1 VKKITRRRFIKDVV
15 VAGGVLGSPSLFMGA
30 GKPVF
35 AAGPL
40 SKPVMVTGD
49 RITATRTAIQLLG
62 GMERFVKKGS
72 RVVLKPNMS
81 FPHPPDRATNTHPE
95 VVAIVAELCVQ
106 AGASEIII
114 LDYPLGRPAVCLRRS
129 GIRDACSGLR
139 NVHTVALAEEKFF
152 REVAVPRGKALKK
165 VKLMKDVLESDVFI
179 NIPTAKSHTTTGVS
193 LGMKGLMGVIWDRKY
208 FHSQDIHQAIADL
221 SSVVKVDLTLL
232 DASRAL
238 ETGGPT
244 GPGRIVTPQTI
255 VAGIDPVAVDAL
267 GVGLVKWYGQ
277 KLKPAE
283 VKHIVAAHDMGLG
296 SMNVDQMNIIR
307 KNT

>member
-15 VAGGVLGSPSLFMGA
+15 VAGGVLGSSSLFMGA
-30 GKPVF
+30 DKSAF
-35 AAGPL
+35 ATGPPF
-40 SKPVMVTGD
+40 KTVMVTGD

-62 GMERFVKKGS
+62 GMERFVKKGN
-72 RVVLKPNMS
+72 RVILKPNMS

-114 LDYPLGRPAVCLRRS
+114 LDYPFSRPAACLHRS

-152 REVAVPRGKALKK
+152 KEVSVLRGKALKK

-179 NIPTAKSHTTTGVS
+179 NIPTAKSHAATGVS

-238 ETGGPT
+238 ATGGPT

-267 GVGLVKWYGQ
+267 GVGLVEWYGQ
-277 KLKPAE
+277 KLKPSE
-283 VKHIVAAHDMGLG
+283 VKHIVAAHDMRLG

>member
-15 VAGGVLGSPSLFMGA
+15 VAGGVLGSSSLFMGA
-30 GKPVF
+30 GKSAF
-35 AAGPL
+35 ATGPPF
-40 SKPVMVTGD
+40 KTVMVTGD

-62 GMERFVKKGS
+62 GMERFVKKGN
-72 RVVLKPNMS
+72 RVILKPNMS

-114 LDYPLGRPAVCLRRS
+114 LDYPFSRPAVCLRRS

-152 REVAVPRGKALKK
+152 KEVSVPRGKALKK

-179 NIPTAKSHTTTGVS
+179 NIPTAKSHATTGVS

-238 ETGGPT
+238 ATGGPA

-267 GVGLVKWYGQ
+267 GVGLVEWYGQ
-277 KLKPAE
+277 KLKPSE
-283 VKHIVAAHDMGLG
+283 VKHIVAAHDMRLG

>member
-1 VKKITRRRFIKDVV
+1 VKKITRRRFIKDVA
-15 VAGGVLGSPSLFMGA
+15 VAGGVLGSFSPFMGV
-30 GKPVF
+30 GKSAF
-35 AAGPL
+35 AAGPSFKTVL
-40 SKPVMVTGD
+40 VTGD

-62 GMERFVKKGS
+62 GMERFVKKGN
-72 RVVLKPNMS
+72 RVILKPNMS

-114 LDYPLGRPAVCLRRS
+114 LDYPFNWPAVCLRRS

-152 REVAVPRGKALKK
+152 KEVSVPRGKALKK

-179 NIPTAKSHTTTGVS
+179 NIPTAKSHAATGVS

-238 ETGGPT
+238 STGGPA

-277 KLKPAE
+277 KLKPSE
-283 VKHIVAAHDMGLG
+283 IKHIVAAHDMRLG

>member
-1 VKKITRRRFIKDVV
+1 
-15 VAGGVLGSPSLFMGA
+15 MGA
-30 GKPVF
+30 GKSAF
-35 AAGPL
+35 AAGPP
-40 SKPVMVTGD
+40 SKPVMVIGD

-62 GMERFVKKGS
+62 GMERFVKKGN
-72 RVVLKPNMS
+72 RVILKPNMS

-95 VVAIVAELCVQ
+95 VVATVAELCIQ

-152 REVAVPRGKALKK
+152 KEVSVPRGKALKK
-165 VKLMKDVLESDVFI
+165 VKLMKDVLENDVFI

-221 SSVVKVDLTLL
+221 SSVVKVDLTVL

-244 GPGRIVTPQTI
+244 GPGRIVTPKTI

-277 KLKPAE
+277 KLKPSE